1 MFELS
6 VFCCLLAIHKG
17 SIALVLPSFPIVV
30 DWRVFT
36 SFFHFYSR
44 PIIPRHYFS
53 FVAKVLFLSHVCLAL
68 VRISSFRGMYRFF
81 EDLS

>member
-6 VFCCLLAIHKG
+6 AFSCLLAIHKG

-36 SFFHFYSR
+36 FFHFYSR
-44 PIIPRHYFS
+44 PIISRPSFS

-68 VRISSFRGMYRFF
+68 VHISSFRGMYRFF